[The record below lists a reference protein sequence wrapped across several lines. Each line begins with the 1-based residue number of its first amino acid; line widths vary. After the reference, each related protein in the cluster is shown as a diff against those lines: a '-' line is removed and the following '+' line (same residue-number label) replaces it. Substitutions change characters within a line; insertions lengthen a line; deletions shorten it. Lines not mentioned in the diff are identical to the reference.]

1 MGVDGSLIL
10 LQDGEGRLQ
19 LEVIAEIGEG
29 EELLINYLD
38 RPVMPWRHERQ
49 RCGGEGAGGKEV
61 DGRACGAG

>member
-1 MGVDGSLIL
+1 MDGSRNL
-10 LQDGEGRLQ
+10 LQDGGGRLQ

-49 RCGGEGAGGKEV
+49 RWEGERAGGKEV
-61 DGRACGAG
+61 EMAGV